1 MRLTGIINQASPEVK
16 EVSETIEGTS
26 HTEIYNKSPDFE
38 SHDTGSRHDVRHT
51 HKSLKL

>member
-26 HTEIYNKSPDFE
+26 HTEIYNRNRSPE
-38 SHDTGSRHDVRHT
+38 LSYMILIADTV
-51 HKSLKL
+51 